1 VLLSGFIK
9 STYAG
14 RYSGWLLAAVWLF
27 IVTACSVT
35 PTTHHVATVT
45 QDGGDSNDSYL
56 FTGTLK
62 VLTLNVAH
70 GRKDGFN
77 QLFLSKQTI
86 QQNLSEISTV
96 FKQTGADIVALQE
109 ADGPSRWSGK
119 FNHVATLAQQAGYPW
134 YSQANHAQSWLFDY
148 GTALLSRGSFT
159 EMLSHT
165 FAPSPPT
172 LSKGFL
178 LGQIAWHPRQGADP
192 PVLVDVVSVHLDF
205 SRSSVRQQQIAEM
218 VEILADRKNPLII
231 LGDFNSDWLND
242 VSVVH
247 ELARRCR
254 LHAYMPMADDLGTYN
269 SNGRRLDWILLSN
282 DLEFKSYTVLP
293 NIVSDHYAVVA
304 EVTLRDTKDIKRD
317 KTGTYLACNK

>member
-1 VLLSGFIK
+1 M
-9 STYAG
+9 
-14 RYSGWLLAAVWLF
+14 
-27 IVTACSVT
+27 VTACSVT
-35 PTTHHVATVT
+35 PATHHVATMT
-45 QDGGDSNDSYL
+45 HDGGDSNDSHL

-96 FKQTGADIVALQE
+96 LEQTDADIVALQE

-119 FNHVATLAQQAGYPW
+119 FDHVAAIAEQTSYPL
-134 YSQANHAQSWLFDY
+134 YARASHAQSWLFDY

-165 FAPSPPT
+165 FSPSPPT
-172 LSKGFL
+172 LNKGFI
-178 LGQIAWHPRQGADP
+178 LGQIAWQPKDSYESP
-192 PVLVDVVSVHLDF
+192 LLVDVVSVHLDF

-218 VEILADRKNPLII
+218 VKILADRKNPMII

-293 NIVSDHYAVVA
+293 DIVSDHYAVVA
-304 EVTLRDTKDIKRD
+304 EVTLRDTADIKQD
-317 KTGTYLACNK
+317 KTGKYLACNK